1 MAWPFSYHEGDASC
15 NDGASGAVQPSAGL
29 RFDKLARRP
38 IREARFGCSGRPAVG
53 LRRIGSGED
62 LAQTEALA
70 SGLEGP

>member
-1 MAWPFSYHEGDASC
+1 MRAMPVVTIEPVGQFSRALILGLISSRVGPFAKR
-15 NDGASGAVQPSAGL
+15 GL
-29 RFDKLARRP
+29 D
-38 IREARFGCSGRPAVG
+38 EALGLAVG